1 MTQELMLEQEKVVK
15 SPWGG
20 GRSPFGVS
28 RDKFTMWIFI
38 LSDAFTFG
46 GLLAAYG
53 ALRASLPSWPSRIEI
68 FSAFPFTN
76 AKLPLLFVSIMTFIL
91 ICSSLT
97 MALAVDAGK
106 RMDRKGVI
114 KYLLLTIGGGLLF
127 LMCQAYEWGHLIH
140 EGARLTSNPW
150 GVPLFS
156 ASFFVITGFHGSH
169 VLSGVI
175 VLIVMAIRVAKGIY
189 DKRGSY
195 EGVEVAGLYW
205 HFVDLVWVF
214 IFAFFY
220 LL

>member
-1 MTQELMLEQEKVVK
+1 MAQEITVEQEKILR
-15 SPWGG
+15 SAWGG
-20 GRSPFGVS
+20 GKSPFGVS
-28 RDKFTMWIFI
+28 REKFTMWIFL

-46 GLLAAYG
+46 GLLAGYG
-53 ALRASLPSWPSRIEI
+53 SLRASLPEWPDRAEI
-68 FSAFPFTN
+68 FSSFPFIS
-76 AKLPLLFVSIMTFIL
+76 AKVPLGFVGLMTFIL

-97 MALAVDAGK
+97 MALAVDAGRRK
-106 RMDRKGVI
+106 DRQGVI
-114 KYLLLTIGGGLLF
+114 KYLGLTMLGGLIF
-127 LMCQAYEWGHLIH
+127 LSCQAYEWGHLIH

-156 ASFFVITGFHGSH
+156 TCFFVITGFHGSH

-175 VLIVMAIRVAKGIY
+175 ILLIMAIRTAKGIY
-189 DKRGSY
+189 DRRGSY

-214 IFAFFY
+214 IFTFFY